1 MANYRGGRINEEVKR
16 EVSNIIQNEIKDPRL
31 TAMVSVTDVKVTRDL
46 RYAKVFVSIFGKND
60 EEKNNTFVAL
70 KNASGYIRKEIGQRI
85 NLRYGQMGCTCS
97 ARDSDD
103 GTTGILVPV
112 RSSQPGQCRNKID
125 TSVIRHGISQLL
137 RDSGTLYQT

>member
-46 RYAKVFVSIFGKND
+46 RYAKVFVSIFGKDD

-70 KNASGYIRKEIGQRI
+70 KNASGYISTEIGQRI
-85 NLRYGQMGCTCS
+85 NLRYNPQIIFELD
-97 ARDSDD
+97 DSINYGMHIEELIQRVKD
-103 GTTGILVPV
+103 
-112 RSSQPGQCRNKID
+112 K
-125 TSVIRHGISQLL
+125 
-137 RDSGTLYQT
+137 